1 MRSAGR
7 GTGRAAAARDGAEVP
22 VLIDCDS
29 CTARPAACSG
39 CVVSVLLGE
48 PTAPRLDAEERDAVR
63 VLARSGLVPPLR
75 LDPGDGGRRR
85 AG

>member
-1 MRSAGR
+1 M
-7 GTGRAAAARDGAEVP
+7 P

-29 CTARPAACSG
+29 CTVRPVACPE

-48 PTAPRLDAEERDAVR
+48 PGPPRLDAEERDAVQ

-75 LDPGDGGRRR
+75 LEPGGDRR